1 MYVLL
6 EGFLGKSDVAR
17 GERASAWRQT
27 SESAAGRDN
36 RSAHRTRQV
45 RRDLEFCQSPSGRLP
60 RVTLGGGMFFIPVSS
75 HHTNMAHTRGSKV
88 SRARKPIC
96 EGPEN
101 ETVVTTY
108 PAVGTSTGLFTGP
121 CQCPP
126 AKAVETDMPTVSLVV
141 ARDIY
146 YNP

>member
-1 MYVLL
+1 MRWVARIFLISDGDQREVRPTVDCRFVHVKEAWYIYVLL

-17 GERASAWRQT
+17 GERASGWFRLAPA

-75 HHTNMAHTRGSKV
+75 HHTNMAHTQE
-88 SRARKPIC
+88 AD
-96 EGPEN
+96 
-101 ETVVTTY
+101 
-108 PAVGTSTGLFTGP
+108 L
-121 CQCPP
+121 
-126 AKAVETDMPTVSLVV
+126 
-141 ARDIY
+141 
-146 YNP
+146 